1 MHAIQCDS
9 VPMLLISLAGLFFQI
24 ELDTAQQQISLLAQ
38 QKELLRERMESMSDY
53 PRLTKEKAELQGQLQ
68 LLKKQLEEAQEEKR
82 LLHAGREW
90 RLLSSVYQESVPIQL
105 KT

>member
-1 MHAIQCDS
+1 
-9 VPMLLISLAGLFFQI
+9 
-24 ELDTAQQQISLLAQ
+24 
-38 QKELLRERMESMSDY
+38 MESMSDY

-90 RLLSSVYQESVPIQL
+90 WLLECLPGECPYSVKNMKNTIRHTL
-105 KT
+105 FIIMHI

>member
-1 MHAIQCDS
+1 
-9 VPMLLISLAGLFFQI
+9 
-24 ELDTAQQQISLLAQ
+24 
-38 QKELLRERMESMSDY
+38 MESMSDY

-90 RLLSSVYQESVPIQL
+90 WLLSSVYQESVPIQL
-105 KT
+105 KHEKHNQAYSVYNNAHLIIL